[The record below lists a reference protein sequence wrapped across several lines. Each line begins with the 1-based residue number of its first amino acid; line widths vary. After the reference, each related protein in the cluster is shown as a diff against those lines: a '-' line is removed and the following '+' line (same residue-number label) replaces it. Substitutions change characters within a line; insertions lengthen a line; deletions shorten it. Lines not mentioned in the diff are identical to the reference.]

1 MTLKFHENPIE
12 DIYYEELWIMDYGL
26 WIMDYGLWIMD
37 YGLWIMD
44 YGLWIFAHR

>member
-26 WIMDYGLWIMD
+26 WI
-37 YGLWIMD
+37 
-44 YGLWIFAHR
+44 FAHR